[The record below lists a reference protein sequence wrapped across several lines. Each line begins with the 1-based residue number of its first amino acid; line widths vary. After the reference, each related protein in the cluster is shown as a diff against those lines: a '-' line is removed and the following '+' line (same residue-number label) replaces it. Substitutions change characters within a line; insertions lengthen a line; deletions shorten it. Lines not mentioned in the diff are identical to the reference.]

1 MKFLDVWFPCFRTYS
16 DTVLGQLLPSPTS
29 TAMERMV
36 LLPEEAILEDIK
48 RVVEATLVTVQSEA
62 ERVAKSTSGA
72 DS

>member
-1 MKFLDVWFPCFRTYS
+1 M
-16 DTVLGQLLPSPTS
+16 LGQLLPSPTS